1 MKFSRN
7 HYLFAFLS
15 ASLCVGVSHADT
27 IQRRVAAGVNHSL
40 TVKEDGTLWAWGSN
54 DRGQLGIG
62 STVDQW
68 FPAQVGTLSDVAA
81 AAAGIYHSVAA
92 KADGTVWAWG
102 YNAYGQ
108 LGDGT
113 TTQRITPVQVSG
125 LTNVVAVAAGDLHT
139 VA

>member
-1 MKFSRN
+1 MRRRVPSLRNDLRERYGSQTRYAENVLNKPDCSGSPRRAQDRLVLESTRRWHVVVGASKNTQRDISRN

-68 FPAQVGTLSDVAA
+68 VPAQG
-81 AAAGIYHSVAA
+81 
-92 KADGTVWAWG
+92 
-102 YNAYGQ
+102 
-108 LGDGT
+108 
-113 TTQRITPVQVSG
+113 
-125 LTNVVAVAAGDLHT
+125 
-139 VA
+139 